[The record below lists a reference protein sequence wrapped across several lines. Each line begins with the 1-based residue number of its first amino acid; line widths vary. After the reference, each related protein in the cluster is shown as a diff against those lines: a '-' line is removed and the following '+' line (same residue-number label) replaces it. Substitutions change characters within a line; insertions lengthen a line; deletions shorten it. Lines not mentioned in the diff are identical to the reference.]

1 MKYLSLIERIKGSEN
16 TVFSLQ
22 ELETLFPD
30 TTQKT
35 IKNNLTNWL
44 RSGRVMRLKRNLYE
58 VVVPGR
64 ERTVPEYF
72 LANRL
77 YAPSYV
83 SLENAL
89 SFYGIIPEEAAAVSS
104 VTTKPTRV
112 FRNHYGTF
120 TYRTCKR
127 RHIPATG

>member
-1 MKYLSLIERIKGSEN
+1 
-16 TVFSLQ
+16 
-22 ELETLFPD
+22 
-30 TTQKT
+30 
-35 IKNNLTNWL
+35 
-44 RSGRVMRLKRNLYE
+44 